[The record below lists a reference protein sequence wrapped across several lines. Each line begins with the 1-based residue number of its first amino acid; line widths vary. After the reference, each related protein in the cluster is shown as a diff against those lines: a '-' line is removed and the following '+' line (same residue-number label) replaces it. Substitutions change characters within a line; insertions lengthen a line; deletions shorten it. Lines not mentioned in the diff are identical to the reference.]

1 METRNR
7 CAQQA
12 TQSRC
17 CYFVFVY
24 SLGSPFDAN
33 SFFFFRGE
41 GRRKK
46 SFALRKQKRKKGVVK
61 KSSKTVE
68 RKGKETQLAK
78 TRQYL
83 RKRQMGIVF

>member
-46 SFALRKQKRKKGVVK
+46 SFALRKQKRKKR
-61 KSSKTVE
+61 SSEEKLE
-68 RKGKETQLAK
+68 NRREK
-78 TRQYL
+78 
-83 RKRQMGIVF
+83 RKRDTVSEDKAIPP